1 MKAYLSQRTL
11 DELAAVVAE
20 SGAWARS
27 MQSSVHRSYKSDGTP
42 VTEVDL
48 EISRRI
54 IAHIE
59 EHIPGANIVSEEN
72 LTPFDPTAEWTFV
85 LDPIDGTDVY
95 SQGMPCW
102 AVALGILDRNRE
114 PVGAMISAPRWG
126 IGEEELFIRLDPGA
140 PLLINGRTF
149 TPYPDKDVP
158 HQITMGS
165 SGQRYFD
172 FSSYDGKIRI
182 FGSAILHLLA
192 LVIYPHM
199 QGTIV
204 QTCYAWDV
212 AAAHSVM
219 RSVSMDL
226 EYIDGSPFVYDE
238 RLLKER
244 KSFKM
249 SLYGGSTACIS
260 ALRRLIPPRP

>member
-1 MKAYLSQRTL
+1 MEAYLSQRTL

-20 SGAWARS
+20 SGLWARS
-27 MQSSVHRSYKSDGTP
+27 MQSSVHRSYKRDGTP

-54 IAHIE
+54 ITHIE
-59 EHIPGANIVSEEN
+59 KHIPEANIVSEEN
-72 LTPFDPTAEWTFV
+72 VTPFDPTAEWTFV

-102 AVALGILDRNRE
+102 ACALGILDRNRM

-126 IGEEELFIRLDPGA
+126 VAEEELFIRLDPGK
-140 PLLINGRTF
+140 PLLVNGRAF
-149 TPYPDKDVP
+149 IPYPDKDVP
-158 HQITMGS
+158 EQITMGS

-192 LVIYPHM
+192 LVIYPHV

-226 EYIDGSPFVYDE
+226 EYVDGSPLVYDE
-238 RLLKER
+238 RLLKKR
-244 KSFKM
+244 HSFEQG
-249 SLYGGSTACIS
+249 LYGGSEGCIK
-260 ALRRLIPPRP
+260 ALRRLIPPRL

>member
-1 MKAYLSQRTL
+1 MEAQLSERKL

-27 MQSSVHRSYKSDGTP
+27 MQRSVHRSYKSDGSP

-59 EHIPGANIVSEEN
+59 EHFPHANIVSEEN
-72 LTPFDPTAEWTFV
+72 RTPFDETAPWTFV

-102 AVALGILDRNRE
+102 AVALGILDENHE

-126 IGEEELFIRLDPGA
+126 IAEEELFIRLDPGRS
-140 PLLINGRTF
+140 LLVNGRQWSA
-149 TPYPDKDVP
+149 YPDTGVME
-158 HQITMGS
+158 QITMGS
-165 SGQRYFD
+165 SGQRLFD
-172 FSSYDGKIRI
+172 FSAYEGKIRI
-182 FGSAILHLLA
+182 FGSAILHLLS
-192 LVIYPHM
+192 LVIYPHVH
-199 QGTIV
+199 GSIV
-204 QTCYAWDV
+204 IACYAWDV
-212 AAAHSVM
+212 AAAHAVM
-219 RSVSMDL
+219 RSVSLDL
-226 EYIDGSPFVYDE
+226 EYVDGTPFVYDE
-238 RLLKER
+238 RLLKDR
-244 KSFKM
+244 RSFEM
-249 SLYGGSTACIS
+249 ALYGGSAAGIS